1 MGIFASTRPRSK
13 QNGCICIRFQTPLNL
28 TYAYFNLSTR
38 LVYTNIHHHM
48 YLHYIKLTSIAI
60 ELYGRICCP
69 NSINYVLKKTSV
81 SKSRCEWAEYDMLH
95 DLILSAAVNI
105 DSSVLET
112 HASQILSNKIHA
124 DGVIY
129 EIY

>member
-13 QNGCICIRFQTPLNL
+13 QNGCICISFQTPLNL

-48 YLHYIKLTSIAI
+48 YLHYIKLISIAI
-60 ELYGRICCP
+60 ELYGRISCP

-81 SKSRCEWAEYDMLH
+81 SKSGCKWAEYDMLYY
-95 DLILSAAVNI
+95 
-105 DSSVLET
+105 DSSKYPQQR
-112 HASQILSNKIHA
+112 ARDPSQILSNKIHA
-124 DGVIY
+124 DGFIY

>member
-69 NSINYVLKKTSV
+69 NSINYVLKKTLV
-81 SKSRCEWAEYDMLH
+81 SKCEWAEYDMLH
-95 DLILSAAVNI
+95 DLILSTAANI
-105 DSSVLET
+105 DNSVLET
-112 HASQILSNKIHA
+112 Q
-124 DGVIY
+124 VRF
-129 EIY
+129 

>member
-48 YLHYIKLTSIAI
+48 YLHYIKLISIAI
-60 ELYGRICCP
+60 ELYGRISCP
-69 NSINYVLKKTSV
+69 NSINYVLKKTSK
-81 SKSRCEWAEYDMLH
+81 SKSGCEWAEYDMLY
-95 DLILSAAVNI
+95 D
-105 DSSVLET
+105 DSCKYRQQR
-112 HASQILSNKIHA
+112 ARDPSQILSNKIHA
-124 DGVIY
+124 DGFIY